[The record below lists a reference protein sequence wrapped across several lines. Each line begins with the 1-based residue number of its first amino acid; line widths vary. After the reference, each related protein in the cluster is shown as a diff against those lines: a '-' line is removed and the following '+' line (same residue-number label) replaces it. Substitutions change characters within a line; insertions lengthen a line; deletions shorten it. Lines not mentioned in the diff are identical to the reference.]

1 MTRTR
6 QRPAAPAPAVRTRQR
21 PVNPGSS
28 APAVRTRAR
37 PATLAPAP
45 TYQWRLTNEKL
56 AWACEAPKER
66 LLTLGE
72 IDPKTKPGSWA
83 GWPNGSCYNAQGGVR
98 HLGRH
103 IRDPASRKY
112 HVLRWIAGRNVYLY
126 VGLLPHE
133 LALTILK

>member
-6 QRPAAPAPAVRTRQR
+6 QRPAAPAPIVRTRTR

-28 APAVRTRAR
+28 VPAGRTRQR
-37 PATLAPAP
+37 PGLAPAP
-45 TYQWRLTNEKL
+45 SYPWVLTNEKL
-56 AWACEAPKER
+56 AWACAEPKTR

-72 IDPKTKPGSWA
+72 INPKTKPQNWH

-103 IRDPASRKY
+103 IRDRASGKY
-112 HVLRWIAGRNVYLY
+112 HVLRWNALRGVYLY

-133 LALTILK
+133 LALSVLK

>member
-28 APAVRTRAR
+28 PRVRQR
-37 PATLAPAP
+37 PAALAPAP
-45 TYQWRLTNEKL
+45 TYLWRLTNEKL
-56 AWACEAPKER
+56 AWAFEAPKER

-72 IDPKTKPGSWA
+72 IDPARKPSLWA

-103 IRDPASRKY
+103 IRDHATGKY

>member
-6 QRPAAPAPAVRTRQR
+6 TRPAAPAPAPRTRQR

-28 APAVRTRAR
+28 APVVRTRAR
-37 PATLAPAP
+37 PAAPAP
-45 TYQWRLTNEKL
+45 TYPWRLTNEKL

-66 LLTLGE
+66 LLTLGQ
-72 IDPKTKPGSWA
+72 IDLKTKPSSWA

-103 IRDPASRKY
+103 IRDRATGKY
-112 HVLRWIAGRNVYLY
+112 HVLRWVPGRGAYFY
-126 VGLLPHE
+126 VGLVTHD
-133 LALTILK
+133 LALTLLK